1 MRKKIRTI
9 FYKIPQKTPKMET
22 LDEVLKQI
30 ISEYS
35 TSSERDSALKILE
48 AIIEQ
53 INIAERE
60 YSEQI
65 DIYNLI
71 LEALPTPIWVLN
83 DDGSYFYHN
92 QSARKIKR
100 ILEVCPSEFSEC
112 EVIFE
117 GENYLMHKIEKN
129 AKTIITATNITNEKQ
144 RERLASMGQISA
156 HLAHE
161 IRNPVGAISLMI
173 SSLLNEDL
181 SANTKLCML
190 QMKKAIWQVERLIK
204 ATLMLSKGVQSTRK
218 VHSSDIIRQSVEGAL
233 NYIDYGKK
241 IDFFY
246 NVSAESIVCDD
257 ELLGML
263 MQNLI
268 LNAVDAIEESEGVET
283 GVIKIEFFMQGA
295 QNLQILRVYDN
306 GEGASDEANLFSA
319 FKSTK
324 IKGNGLGLALCKQIA
339 NAHNGN
345 ISYHKEPKYFEVKFG

>member
-9 FYKIPQKTPKMET
+9 FRKIPQKTPKMET

-92 QSARKIKR
+92 QSARKIRR
-100 ILEVCPSEFSEC
+100 ILEICPSEFSEC

-117 GENYLMHKIEKN
+117 GENYLMHKIQKN

-161 IRNPVGAISLMI
+161 IRNPIGAISLMI

-257 ELLGML
+257 ELLGVL

-268 LNAVDAIEESEGVET
+268 LNAVDAIEESEGLET

-339 NAHNGN
+339 SAHNGN
-345 ISYHKEPKYFEVKFG
+345 ISYHKEPKYFEVKLG

>member
-1 MRKKIRTI
+1 MSRRIYHKNIR
-9 FYKIPQKTPKMET
+9 KIPQKTPKMET

-83 DDGSYFYHN
+83 DDSSYFYHN
-92 QSARKIKR
+92 QSARRIQR
-100 ILEVCPSEFSEC
+100 ILEVCPREFGEC
-112 EVIFE
+112 EVVFE
-117 GENYLMHKIEKN
+117 GENYLIHKIEKN

-181 SANTKLCML
+181 DAKTKLCML
-190 QMKKAIWQVERLIK
+190 QMKKAIWQVERIIK
-204 ATLMLSKGVQSTRK
+204 ATLMISKGIQSTRR
-218 VHSSDIIRQSVEGAL
+218 VHSSDIIRQSVESAL
-233 NYIDYGKK
+233 NYIDYSKK

-246 NVSAESIVCDD
+246 AVSAESIVCDD
-257 ELLGML
+257 ELLGIL

-268 LNAVDAIEESEGVET
+268 LNAIDSIEESEGAES
-283 GVIKIEFFMQGA
+283 GIIKVEFFTQGA
-295 QNLQILRVYDN
+295 QILRVYDN
-306 GEGASDEANLFSA
+306 GEPARDEANLFSA

-339 NAHNGN
+339 SAHNGN
-345 ISYHKEPKYFEVKFG
+345 ISYHKEPKYFEVKLGL